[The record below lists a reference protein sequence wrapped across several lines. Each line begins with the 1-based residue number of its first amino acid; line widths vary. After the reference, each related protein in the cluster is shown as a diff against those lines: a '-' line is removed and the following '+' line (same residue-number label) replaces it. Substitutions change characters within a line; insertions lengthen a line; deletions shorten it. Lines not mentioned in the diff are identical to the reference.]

1 MMWAELRVFL
11 VMLQGLVFAKQPTS
25 WSLAKACVEGMVGA
39 LVLSDIDPSCF
50 LDRANLAL
58 RYLRRCWLEQDLQ
71 VSTNIYSGPRG
82 EEVTYLISVMTH
94 RDDTAAQLLREQEDR
109 LYEIG
114 FLREDLRANGDDS
127 ASWVRLTH
135 LEQVYSRVRQESSD
149 IALLHLLGLSPVA
162 DAFQGVM

>member
-1 MMWAELRVFL
+1 
-11 VMLQGLVFAKQPTS
+11 

-39 LVLSDIDPSCF
+39 LVSSDVDPTCF

-71 VSTNIYSGPRG
+71 VLANICSGPHG
-82 EEVTYLISVMTH
+82 EVVTYLISMMNH
-94 RDDTAAQLLREQEDR
+94 RDDTTAQLLREQEDR

-135 LEQVYSRVRQESSD
+135 LEQVYSRVHQESSD
-149 IALLHLLGLSPVA
+149 MALLHLLGLPPME
-162 DAFQGVM
+162 DAFRGVL